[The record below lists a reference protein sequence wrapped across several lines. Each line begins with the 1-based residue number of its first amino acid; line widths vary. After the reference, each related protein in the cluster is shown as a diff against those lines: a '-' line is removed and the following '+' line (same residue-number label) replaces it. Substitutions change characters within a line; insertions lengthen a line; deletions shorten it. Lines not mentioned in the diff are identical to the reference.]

1 MNQKDIFRRL
11 EFVEGVS
18 SYNQITSDT
27 GLEVAFCGTSNS
39 GKSSVINSLANN
51 KKLSRVSKDPGR
63 TQTINFFS
71 VDKSRRIVDLPGY
84 GYAKVSKEMKKE
96 WGITIRKY
104 LNSRQ
109 SLSGLIIVMDIRHSF
124 KESDLVLIRWCF
136 ETQTPI
142 TVLLNKSDK
151 LSKNKSKLELE
162 NAVRI
167 SKNLPGRIN
176 IQLFS
181 AKKFIGQ
188 DELKT
193 TICNWLKI

>member
-18 SYNQITSDT
+18 SYNQIPSDT

-39 GKSSVINSLANN
+39 GKSSVINSLAHN
-51 KKLSRVSKDPGR
+51 KKLSRVSKAPGR

-124 KESDLVLIRWCF
+124 KESDLILIRWCF

-193 TICNWLKI
+193 TICSWLKI

>member
-1 MNQKDIFRRL
+1 
-11 EFVEGVS
+11 
-18 SYNQITSDT
+18 
-27 GLEVAFCGTSNS
+27 
-39 GKSSVINSLANN
+39 
-51 KKLSRVSKDPGR
+51 
-63 TQTINFFS
+63 
-71 VDKSRRIVDLPGY
+71 
-84 GYAKVSKEMKKE
+84 MKKE

-142 TVLLNKSDK
+142 TALLNKSDK

-167 SKNLPGRIN
+167 SKSLPGRIN

>member
-18 SYNQITSDT
+18 SYNQIPSDT

-84 GYAKVSKEMKKE
+84 GYAKVSK
-96 WGITIRKY
+96 
-104 LNSRQ
+104 
-109 SLSGLIIVMDIRHSF
+109 DIRHSF

-142 TVLLNKSDK
+142 TALLNKSDK